1 CHSRKVFLLR
11 LFTACCELCCST
23 CLRSLGGL
31 PACIGVNLC
40 IEYHDV
46 DVLAAC
52 KYVVNAAESD
62 IVSPS
67 VTTEYPLGFLSQQV
81 FVLENF
87 VLLGKV
93 AAAAFQ
99 SCYKLVCSCSVCSPA
114 CECIKVL
121 FRSCLYIFFL
131 CDLSDLLNFCFHSVT
146 DRVLSEQHTIT
157 ELSVILEQRVAPSRS
172 FAFRCYRVR
181 CGR

>member
-31 PACIGVNLC
+31 SACIGVNLC

-52 KYVVNAAESD
+52 KYVVNTAESD

-67 VTTEYPLGFLSQQV
+67 VTTEYPLGFLSEEV
-81 FVLENF
+81 FILQKF
-87 VLLGKV
+87 SFLCTV
-93 AAAAFQ
+93 ASAFLQ
-99 SCYKLVCSCSVCSPA
+99 SCYEIVCSCSVSSA
-114 CECIKVL
+114 TSACIKVL
-121 FRSCLYIFFL
+121 LSCCLNVCIF
-131 CDLSDLLNFCFHSVT
+131 CILSKFSYKAFHSVT
-146 DRVLSEQHTIT
+146 DRILSEQHTIS
-157 ELSVILEQRVAPSRS
+157 ELSIVLEQGVTPSRS
-172 FAFRCYRVR
+172 FAFRSHRVR